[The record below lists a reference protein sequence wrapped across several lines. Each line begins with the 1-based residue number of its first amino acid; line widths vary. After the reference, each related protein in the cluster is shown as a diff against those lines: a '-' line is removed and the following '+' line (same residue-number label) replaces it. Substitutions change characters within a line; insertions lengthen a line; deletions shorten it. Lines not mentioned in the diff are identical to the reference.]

1 MGDQDQ
7 EVSEQQDNLFYA
19 FAQTVL
25 TRLKALVEPIGGVP
39 VQMRYYAIFGEGS
52 SVPTTIQTKNV
63 SLYLIHTVSTTIP
76 PSGSS
81 AHITIQT
88 KNDYSKLL
96 LSYQFQIF
104 REEEP
109 ELLKLFQQPEHT
121 VSPAIFAYGT
131 ILAIR
136 WRFLE
141 VIRDVIE
148 RHDTLDPTRDQL
160 LESYHRYRD
169 VWTAPYTRYETIIPL
184 LNFSSD
190 VQHEVTL
197 GTYLALS
204 SFTPEEKT
212 QVWNSDVDYY
222 PNVKNP
228 IEFNAFLQSKYKLA
242 RTRLQEQNKEYSTE
256 EVNEEAMDVLTALR
270 LTKAGDVGAPAIFES
285 SELRSMLMSTP
296 MITRTHDF
304 VVRQSGNEYNIT
316 EAELAQVKNLFASL
330 QHLNSQA
337 QRGGLALALRRFNQ
351 AYNRESNEDRIIDLT
366 IALES
371 CLLAGEDKELSYKF
385 ALRGA
390 ALLSKS
396 RDPKVT
402 KSQLQDLYNAR
413 SKIVHGSKILAEL
426 KKDSKDAPPGQAA
439 REFLRQSEELV
450 RDILREY
457 VSQMAMPSRIVCKD
471 F

>member
-1 MGDQDQ
+1 M
-7 EVSEQQDNLFYA
+7 
-19 FAQTVL
+19 
-25 TRLKALVEPIGGVP
+25 VP
-39 VQMRYYAIFGEGS
+39 
-52 SVPTTIQTKNV
+52 
-63 SLYLIHTVSTTIP
+63 
-76 PSGSS
+76 
-81 AHITIQT
+81 
-88 KNDYSKLL
+88 
-96 LSYQFQIF
+96 SY
-104 REEEP
+104 
-109 ELLKLFQQPEHT
+109 
-121 VSPAIFAYGT
+121 

-148 RHDTLDPTRDQL
+148 RYDTLDPTRDQL

-184 LNFSSD
+184 LNFSGD
-190 VQHEVTL
+190 VQHEVAV
-197 GTYLALS
+197 GTHLALS
-204 SFTPEEKT
+204 PFTPEEKT
-212 QVWNSDVDYY
+212 QAWNSDIDHY
-222 PNVKNP
+222 PSVVNP
-228 IEFNAFLQSKYKLA
+228 IEFNAFLQSKYKLVH
-242 RTRLQEQNKEYSTE
+242 TRLQEQNKEYSTE
-256 EVNEEAMDVLTALR
+256 EVNAEVMDVLTALR
-270 LTKAGDVGAPAIFES
+270 LSKAGDVGAPAIFES
-285 SELRSMLMSTP
+285 SELRSMLMPTP

-371 CLLAGEDKELSYKF
+371 CLLAGEGQELSYKF

-390 ALLSKS
+390 ALLFKS
-396 RDPKVT
+396 RDPKET
-402 KSQLQDLYNAR
+402 RSHLKDLYNAR

-439 REFLRQSEELV
+439 LEFLRQSEELV

-457 VSQMAMPSRIVCKD
+457 VSQMADKNISVEKLTEQLERRITERLASKEG
-471 F
+471 